1 MSNQNHCAGG
11 SYVID
16 ADGKRVLIE
25 RTKEH
30 HEIDQSEHTANVTS
44 LSVTA
49 VSDVQE
55 AAQITSQKQA
65 QRDVASREKK

>member
-1 MSNQNHCAGG
+1 MSNQNHGAGG

-16 ADGKRVLIE
+16 ADGKRVLVE

-30 HEIDQSEHTANVTS
+30 HEIDQSEHAANVTG
-44 LSVTA
+44 LSVAT
-49 VSDVQE
+49 VSDVPE

-65 QRDVASREKK
+65 PRDVASREKK